1 MLLVLVSMV
10 DNMPYVLAE
19 ASVMGIPLLIYDVGG
34 VTEMIDPK
42 LHADVICGSPKV
54 IPHCP
59 TRISK
64 DLCTCHL
71 TCQSE
76 NVMQAHYGIMP
87 NHCQQ
92 IVRPCCVLLKLQWK
106 LLSVRYPGVSLSR

>member
-1 MLLVLVSMV
+1 MVREPRDKALETIAQSGMLLVLVSMV

-54 IPHCP
+54 IPRCP
-59 TRISK
+59 TPTSPG
-64 DLCTCHL
+64 LCTCHL
-71 TCQSE
+71 YLPIRKCDASTLWYH
-76 NVMQAHYGIMP
+76 A
-87 NHCQQ
+87 
-92 IVRPCCVLLKLQWK
+92 
-106 LLSVRYPGVSLSR
+106 